1 MVRAVEEP
9 LRQSEEFPG
18 QSVVPEE
25 PRLSI
30 GMSRSEDG
38 YGEFQYR
45 PVPMIAVVG
54 VFLALLSSTGIFMWM
69 ALPLCLVAL
78 VTSIVGLL
86 TIRGSGE
93 AYSGTGVAF
102 SGILLSAGFFAG
114 GIFYQIHSY
123 RTEVPEGYE
132 RVSFIKDLAEKGF
145 VEQDGIMTVHPDIAA
160 LDGKKVFLKGYIYQ
174 TGKLEDLQA
183 FLFVK
188 DNQSCCFG
196 ANPALQD
203 RLGVVMQ
210 EGKSINYHAGKVAIA
225 GTFRLNE
232 KYDPT
237 ANLDPIFMIDGDLFT
252 TRISDF

>member
-9 LRQSEEFPG
+9 LELPTRPTDEAVVREPASGSFPSG
-18 QSVVPEE
+18 
-25 PRLSI
+25 
-30 GMSRSEDG
+30 EDG

-45 PVPMIAVVG
+45 PVPMIATAG
-54 VFLALLSSTGIFMWM
+54 VFLAVLSSTAIFMWM
-69 ALPLCLVAL
+69 ALPLCIFAFAASL
-78 VTSIVGLL
+78 VGLL
-86 TIRGSGE
+86 TIRNSGN
-93 AYSGTGVAF
+93 AYSGTGVATA
-102 SGILLSAGFFAG
+102 GIVLSVSFFLG
-114 GIFYQIHSY
+114 GIAYQIHAY
-123 RTEVPEGYE
+123 KTEVPPGYE
-132 RVSFIKDLAEKGF
+132 RISFIKDLSDKGF
-145 VEQDGIMTVHPDIAA
+145 VEQDGVMTVHPDIAA

-203 RLGVVMQ
+203 RLGVVMP
-210 EGKSINYHAGKVAIA
+210 EGKGIHYHAGKVAVA

-232 KYDPT
+232 KYDPNN
-237 ANLDPIFMIDGDLFT
+237 NLDPIFMIDGELFT